1 MRLRIRPANIRSFD
15 ISMRSLFPRFF
26 GWMLPLLLGGWPAM
40 QASAQ
45 DVGPM
50 LAEIQDLANGA
61 LEAARR
67 AAEAPDVETAK
78 AHADRVFEAVWGVP
92 SGLAEEGAEGAAPMH
107 GWMTRW
113 QVAFG
118 DFDRDF
124 AVRYDRETPAIDDP
138 SLLGIMGRGR
148 HVRSILEDAMRSS
161 SADPAIV
168 THGPHVV
175 HSLNNVIG
183 WMRID
188 DGVTKGERQPR
199 VDLTYEWDAPI
210 EFWMSSADT
219 GWLHEAF
226 AQALNILK
234 TDYEGDAD
242 MARSHAADL
251 VDLLEK
257 SLRGVDADG
266 DGAIEP
272 VRMEGGLLTALQHAG
287 FAGVAAD

>member
-1 MRLRIRPANIRSFD
+1 MNIPVRPPLLRV
-15 ISMRSLFPRFF
+15 F
-26 GWMLPLLLGGWPAM
+26 GWVLPLLLAGWPAM

-45 DVGPM
+45 DTGPM
-50 LAEIQDLANGA
+50 LAELHDLANAA
-61 LEAARR
+61 LEAAKQ
-67 AAEAPDVETAK
+67 AAEAPNVKAVK
-78 AHADRVFEAVWGVP
+78 AHADQVFEAVWGTP
-92 SGLAEEGAEGAAPMH
+92 SGLTEENAPGGAHMH

-118 DFDRDF
+118 DYDQAF
-124 AVRYDRETPAIDDP
+124 AERYDYETPAIDDP
-138 SLLGIMGRGR
+138 VLLGIMGRGR
-148 HVRSILEDAMRSS
+148 YVRRVIEDAMRSN

-199 VDLTYEWDAPI
+199 VDLTYEWDAPV
-210 EFWMSSADT
+210 EFWMSTADT

-234 TDYEGDAD
+234 TDYGDDAD

-257 SLRGVDADG
+257 SLQGVDANG
-266 DGAIEP
+266 NGSIEP

-287 FAGVAAD
+287 FAGLASP